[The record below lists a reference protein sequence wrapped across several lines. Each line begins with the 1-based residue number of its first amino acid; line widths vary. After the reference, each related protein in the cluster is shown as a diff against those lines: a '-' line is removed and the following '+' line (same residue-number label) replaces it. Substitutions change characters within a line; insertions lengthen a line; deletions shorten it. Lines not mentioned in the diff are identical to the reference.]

1 MIITIGAKKGKT
13 REGIMLGKRRKVSN
27 RMCLFGEMLNVWCS
41 MASAAV
47 VGATMVR
54 AAAAGATEVDGTSGV
69 MYGAVVVGGMD
80 GVLLVCCMVQ
90 Q

>member
-1 MIITIGAKKGKT
+1 LRRLNFLKVMEVT
-13 REGIMLGKRRKVSN
+13 RVLRTETENTG
-27 RMCLFGEMLNVWCS
+27 
-41 MASAAV
+41 AAV

-80 GVLLVCCMVQ
+80 GVLVVCCMVQ